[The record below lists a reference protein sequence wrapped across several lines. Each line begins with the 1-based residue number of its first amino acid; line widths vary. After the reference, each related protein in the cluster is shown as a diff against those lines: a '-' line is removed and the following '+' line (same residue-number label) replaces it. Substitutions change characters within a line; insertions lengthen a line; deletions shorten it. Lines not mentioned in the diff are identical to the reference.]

1 MSALSGGLNFYG
13 FSAFFVPLSQE
24 FGWSRTALSG
34 VISLARLEGGFLG
47 PIEGY
52 LADRFGPRKVMFVG
66 IPLMG
71 TGFILLS
78 QVHSLLAFYLVYI
91 LAITLGSAL
100 GTFVPV
106 NAAIAH
112 WFIKKRSRAFG
123 FVMSGIGVGGAI
135 FLPLLG
141 WTIVTYGWRP
151 AAIGGGILIW
161 VIGLPVATLMRHK
174 PEQYGQYPDGIDP
187 LASEVTGSYDTDLKN
202 TKAHEYQPE
211 FGPLETLRTSAF
223 WLLGASVALRA
234 LVTTGFTLH
243 FVAMMVDRGFSL
255 PLASS
260 LLGWVAF
267 LSLFGR
273 IGLSW
278 LGDFVEKRY
287 LLAGALI
294 VMAVT
299 LVAMSLADSF
309 LTFMMILVIY
319 STAYGGSIVLP
330 LPIQG
335 DYFGRNSF
343 ATIRGLLSTVQTI
356 GMMIGPIF
364 AGVVFDLTE
373 SYFIAFL
380 GFGVASVLGALVL
393 LLLRKPN
400 PVKPL

>member
-78 QVHSLLAFYLVYI
+78 QVQSLLAFYLVYI

-151 AAIGGGILIW
+151 AAIAGGILIW
-161 VIGLPVATLMRHK
+161 VIGLPVAAIMRHK
-174 PEQYGQYPDGIDP
+174 PEQYGQYPDGIEP
-187 LASEVTGSYDTDLKN
+187 LPSNITDSSDTSATNAD
-202 TKAHEYQPE
+202 EYQPE
-211 FGPLETLRTSAF
+211 FSPLETLRTSAF
-223 WLLGASVALRA
+223 WLLGTSVALRA

-267 LSLFGR
+267 LSLSGR

-278 LGDFVEKRY
+278 IGDFVEKRY
-287 LLAGALI
+287 LLAGALL

-309 LTFMMILVIY
+309 LTFMIILVIY

-364 AGVVFDLTE
+364 AGIVFDVTE
-373 SYFIAFL
+373 SYFLAFL

-393 LLLRKPN
+393 LLLKKPN
-400 PVKPL
+400 PARQL

>member
-78 QVHSLLAFYLVYI
+78 QVQSLLSFYLVYI

-123 FVMSGIGVGGAI
+123 FVMSGVGIGGAI

-141 WTIVTYGWRP
+141 LTIVTYGWRP
-151 AAIGGGILIW
+151 AAIAGGILIW
-161 VIGLPVATLMRHK
+161 VIGLPVATIMRHK
-174 PEQYGQYPDGIDP
+174 PEQYGQHPDGIEPFNLESNYSDP
-187 LASEVTGSYDTDLKN
+187 SDLTN
-202 TKAHEYQPE
+202 TKSEQSEPE
-211 FGPLETLRTSAF
+211 FGPLQTLQTSAF

-234 LVTTGFTLH
+234 LVTTGFTIH

-260 LLGWVAF
+260 LLGWVAL
-267 LSLFGR
+267 LSLSGR

-278 LGDFVEKRY
+278 IGDFVEKRY
-287 LLAGALI
+287 LLSGALL

-299 LVAMSLADSF
+299 LVAMSLAESF
-309 LTFMMILVIY
+309 LTFMIILVIY

-364 AGVVFDLTE
+364 AGIVYDLTG

-380 GFGVASVLGALVL
+380 GFAVASVLGALIL
-393 LLLRKPN
+393 LLLRKPS
-400 PVKPL
+400 PFKS

>member
-47 PIEGY
+47 PFEGY
-52 LADRFGPRKVMFVG
+52 LADKFGPRKVMLVG

-78 QVHSLLAFYLVYI
+78 QVESLLSFYLVYI

-123 FVMSGIGVGGAI
+123 FVMSGVGVGGAI

-151 AAIGGGILIW
+151 AAVAGGILILI
-161 VIGLPVATLMRHK
+161 IGLPVATVMRHK
-174 PEQYGQYPDGIDP
+174 PEQYGQYPDGINPMTSQNDHSHSFDSNERSREQ
-187 LASEVTGSYDTDLKN
+187 AI
-202 TKAHEYQPE
+202 QE
-211 FGPLETLRTSAF
+211 FGPLQTLRTSSF
-223 WLLGASVALRA
+223 WLLGTSVALRA
-234 LVTTGFTLH
+234 LVTTGFTIH

-260 LLGWVAF
+260 LLGWVAL
-267 LSLFGR
+267 LSLSGR

-287 LLAGALI
+287 LLAGALM
-294 VMAVT
+294 VMAMT
-299 LVAMSLADSF
+299 LVAMSLAKSF
-309 LTFMMILVIY
+309 LVFMLILVIY

-335 DYFGRNSF
+335 DYFGRKSF

-364 AGVVFDLTE
+364 AGITYDLTE
-373 SYFIAFL
+373 NYFVAFL
-380 GFGVASVLGALVL
+380 GFAVAASLGSLVL
-393 LLLRKPN
+393 LLLKKPS
-400 PVKPL
+400 PLEK

>member
-1 MSALSGGLNFYG
+1 MSGLSGGLNFYG

-47 PIEGY
+47 PLEGY
-52 LADRFGPRKVMFVG
+52 LADKFGPRKVMIVG

-78 QVHSLLAFYLVYI
+78 QVQSLLSFYLVYI

-112 WFIKKRSRAFG
+112 WFIRKRSRAFG
-123 FVMSGIGVGGAI
+123 LVMSGIGIGGAI
-135 FLPLLG
+135 FLPILG
-141 WTIVTYGWRP
+141 WTIATYGWRP
-151 AAIGGGILIW
+151 AAVMGGILIW
-161 VIGLPVATLMRHK
+161 VIGLPVTAIMRHK
-174 PEQYGQYPDGIDP
+174 PEQYGQYPDGIEPFNLEENHYNLLDSKEP
-187 LASEVTGSYDTDLKN
+187 KSEQF
-202 TKAHEYQPE
+202 EPE
-211 FGPLETLRTSAF
+211 FGPLRALRTSAF
-223 WLLGASVALRA
+223 WILGASVALRA
-234 LVTTGFTLH
+234 LVTTGFTIH

-255 PLASS
+255 PVASS
-260 LLGWVAF
+260 LLGWVAL
-267 LSLFGR
+267 LSLSGR

-278 LGDFVEKRY
+278 IGDFVEKRY
-287 LLAGALI
+287 LLTGALL

-299 LVAMSLADSF
+299 LVAMSFADSF
-309 LTFMMILVIY
+309 LTFMIILVIY

-335 DYFGRNSF
+335 DYFGKNSF

-364 AGVVFDLTE
+364 AGVVYDLTE

-380 GFGVASVLGALVL
+380 GFAVAAVLGALVL
-393 LLLRKPN
+393 LFLRKPS
-400 PVKPL
+400 PLKA